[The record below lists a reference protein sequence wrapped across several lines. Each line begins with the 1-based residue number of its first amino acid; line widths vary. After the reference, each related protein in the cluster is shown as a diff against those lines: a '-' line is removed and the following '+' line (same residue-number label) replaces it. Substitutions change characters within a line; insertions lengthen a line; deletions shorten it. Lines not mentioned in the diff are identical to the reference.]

1 MSLLKQFHRDG
12 DKVVVELEQ
21 DVEDVLERNKR
32 RQNEP
37 QSRKSSFRHIAE
49 IPCIFINRWLNEEYE
64 RGNVDIKVF
73 GPEMDAL
80 VDRKLK
86 DPDWKFLR
94 TDK

>member
-1 MSLLKQFHRDG
+1 
-12 DKVVVELEQ
+12 
-21 DVEDVLERNKR
+21 
-32 RQNEP
+32 
-37 QSRKSSFRHIAE
+37 
-49 IPCIFINRWLNEEYE
+49 
-64 RGNVDIKVF
+64 VDIKVF